1 MEKIKYWYYSR
12 KYKKYFNTKF
22 LKEYLSKLK
31 DVKYIR
37 LGRQNGKTVS
47 FIKLS
52 YVIAVEQHNFTAAK
66 AIRKVFK
73 EMYHINIF

>member
-31 DVKYIR
+31 DINYIH
-37 LGRQNGKTVS
+37 LGRQNGKTLN
-47 FIKLS
+47 FLKLS
-52 YVIAVEQHNFTAAK
+52 YVIAVEQHRFKAAK
-66 AIRKVFK
+66 NIKKLFK
-73 EMYHINIF
+73 EMYSINMF